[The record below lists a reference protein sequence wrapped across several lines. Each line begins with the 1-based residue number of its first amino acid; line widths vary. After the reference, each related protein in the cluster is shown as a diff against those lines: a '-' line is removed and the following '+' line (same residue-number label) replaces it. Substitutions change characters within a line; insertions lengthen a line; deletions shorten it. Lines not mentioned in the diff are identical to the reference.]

1 MKAKI
6 KIQVPLSKPRN
17 PLALAARMRNA
28 GAHELPHPQRTARR
42 KARQSLRLQG
52 LQGLRDREEDDST
65 SSD

>member
-1 MKAKI
+1 MKTKI

-28 GAHELPHPQRTARR
+28 GAHEAPHPQRTARR

-52 LQGLRDREEDDST
+52 LRDREEDDST